1 MANEIQKQ
9 DNNIADVLKMEITPA
24 VISFPGEKELRAYL
38 DAEMKKYKSLVI
50 TDENISDA
58 KKAKTYLNK
67 MKKALNDARIQK
79 EREVMQPF
87 NEFKAS
93 IETLIKQLDET
104 IDPIDQKIK
113 EADVLAR
120 EQKKE
125 KIKKEI
131 MEIIDGHG
139 ITEEEAG
146 FFEIE
151 PKWLNKTAKMKDIRE
166 SLVMQARSYLQQ
178 KKEYEDGVKLIH
190 NLSETL
196 DVTEDNYIELFKD
209 GMSIDDVLAF
219 MKREKENRDR
229 LRAEEERKRQEE
241 ELQKAQ
247 EEQTKQEEQTDP
259 DFDYLAGVDPKEY
272 QGEKSD
278 VQFDLAGLK
287 GFDFET
293 GEVFENDL
301 PDIESDVQTVTLKL
315 SGTYENLE
323 RLNNVMQDLGIS
335 FELIDL
341 ANDYIRIR

>member
-50 TDENISDA
+50 TDENIIDA

-113 EADVLAR
+113 EADILAR

-131 MEIIDGHG
+131 VEIIDGHG

-146 FFEIE
+146 FFEID

-166 SLVMQARSYLQQ
+166 SLVMQARTYLQQ

-209 GMSIDDVLAF
+209 GMIIDDVLAF
-219 MKREKENRDR
+219 MKREKENRDQ
-229 LRAEEERKRQEE
+229 LREKEEKKR
-241 ELQKAQ
+241 Q
-247 EEQTKQEEQTDP
+247 EEQTKQEEQPDP
-259 DFDYLAGVDPKEY
+259 DFDYLAGIDPEEY

-341 ANDYIRIR
+341 ANDYVRIR